1 MTALFFL
8 LILACPLIMMF
19 MMRGHGHGGH
29 GDGDGGDTAHA
40 GHEPATD
47 SLDDLKRRRS
57 ALDDEIASRENR

>member
-8 LILACPLIMMF
+8 LILACPLMMMF

-29 GDGDGGDTAHA
+29 GDGPNA
-40 GHEPATD
+40 GHEPATN

>member
-8 LILACPLIMMF
+8 LILACPLMMMF

-29 GDGDGGDTAHA
+29 SANAGD
-40 GHEPATD
+40 EPTTD